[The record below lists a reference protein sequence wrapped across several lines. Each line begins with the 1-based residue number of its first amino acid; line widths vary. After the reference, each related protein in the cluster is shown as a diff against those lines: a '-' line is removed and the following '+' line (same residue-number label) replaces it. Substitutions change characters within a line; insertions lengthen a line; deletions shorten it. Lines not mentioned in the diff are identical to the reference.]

1 MRAHVNV
8 QDRAMSVPQ
17 GRSRLRVML
26 VSGVMCQRQAPDL
39 MGRAADKGWS
49 NHRGDRDREATV
61 VARES
66 KGGETTDA
74 TDANGEQGEGERKGR
89 QLTDYITMNGNQ
101 RCSAERRG
109 Q

>member
-1 MRAHVNV
+1 
-8 QDRAMSVPQ
+8 
-17 GRSRLRVML
+17 ML
-26 VSGVMCQRQAPDL
+26 VSGVVCQRRAPDL
-39 MGRAADKGWS
+39 TGRAADKGWS
-49 NHRGDRDREATV
+49 NDRGDGDRETKV

-66 KGGETTDA
+66 EGGETTDA
-74 TDANGEQGEGERKGR
+74 TDANGERGEGERKGR